1 MGRWK
6 ALLAAIGIV
15 SGIAVLAIV
24 IRPPKIDALVKYNL
38 PSVYIPTLTVIF
50 VFLII
55 VICRGLRK

>member
-24 IRPPKIDALVKYNL
+24 IRPPKIDALIKYNP
-38 PSVYIPTLTVIF
+38 PSAYVPTLTVIF
-50 VFLII
+50 LFLII
-55 VICRGLRK
+55 VMWRGLRK